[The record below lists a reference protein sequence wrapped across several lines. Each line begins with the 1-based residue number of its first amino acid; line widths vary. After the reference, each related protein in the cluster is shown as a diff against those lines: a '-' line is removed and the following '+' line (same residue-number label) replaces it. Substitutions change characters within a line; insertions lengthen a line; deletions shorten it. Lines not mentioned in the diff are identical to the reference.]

1 VTAPA
6 RAGSVTIVA
15 QTRVREGARE
25 AFTQWQ
31 SRMSAAAAAFPGFLG
46 QTSMPPDPPAQA
58 DWVILERFAGLE
70 VATAWLQSSE
80 RLRLVEE
87 AQPLL
92 LGAVDVHLVRDGA
105 SGVLPGPVSV
115 VISTRVKP
123 GQEDAYRAWE
133 RRIAAAQTR
142 FPGFQ
147 GYRFEPPIAGVQD
160 DWLSILRFDTED
172 HLQAWME
179 SPVRRQLVEEAD
191 PFTEDFHTRVVRS
204 GFDQWFTQGGAAA
217 ASGGPPIWKQNM
229 IVLSMLYPVVFLFG
243 TFVQTPWLMKAAG
256 LPFWLALFIGNV
268 TSVLLLN
275 VLVPRVS
282 GLLSWWLSPSDERS
296 TRTTLGGAALI
307 IAFYSLCMLIF
318 AKLS

>member
-6 RAGSVTIVA
+6 NAGPVTIVA
-15 QTRVREGARE
+15 QTRVREGALELFSR
-25 AFTQWQ
+25 WQ
-31 SRMSAAAAAFPGFLG
+31 SRMSAAAAGFPGFLG

-80 RLRLVEE
+80 RLRLIEE

-123 GQEDAYRAWE
+123 GQEDAYRLWE

-160 DWLSILRFDTED
+160 DWLSILRFDTDE
-172 HLQAWME
+172 HLQAWLD
-179 SPVRRQLVEEAD
+179 SPVRRKLLEEAET
-191 PFTEDFHTRVVRS
+191 FTEAFHTRVVRT
-204 GFDQWFTQGGAAA
+204 GFDQWFTQGG
-217 ASGGPPIWKQNM
+217 GPAPAVWKQNM

-243 TFVQTPWLMKAAG
+243 LWVQTPWLMKAAG
-256 LPFWLALFIGNV
+256 LPFWLALFIGNIA
-268 TSVLLLN
+268 SVLLLN
-275 VLVPRVS
+275 VLVPRAS
-282 GLLSWWLSPSDERS
+282 GLLDWWLNPSGGRK
-296 TRTTLGGAALI
+296 TRTTLLGAALI
-307 IAFYSLCMLIF
+307 ITFYGVCMLIF
-318 AKLS
+318 WKLS

>member
-1 VTAPA
+1 MTAPA
-6 RAGSVTIVA
+6 SAGPVTIVA
-15 QTRVREGARE
+15 QTRVRDGAHE
-25 AFTQWQ
+25 AFTEWQ

-58 DWVILERFAGLE
+58 DWVILERFAGLD
-70 VATAWLQSSE
+70 VATAWLQSGA

-123 GQEDAYRAWE
+123 GQEDAYRVWE

-160 DWLSILRFDTED
+160 DWLSILRFDTEQ
-172 HLQAWME
+172 HLQAWMD
-179 SPVRRQLVEEAD
+179 SPVRLALVEEAN

-204 GFDQWFTQGGAAA
+204 GFDQWFSQGGGA
-217 ASGGPPIWKQNM
+217 ASGGPPVWKQNM

-243 TFVQTPWLMKAAG
+243 LWVQTPWLMKAAG
-256 LPFWLALFIGNV
+256 LPFWLALFIANV
-268 TSVLLLN
+268 ASVLLLN

-282 GLLSWWLSPSDERS
+282 GLFGWWLNPSAERG
-296 TRTTLGGAALI
+296 TQTTLLGAALI
-307 IAFYSLCMLIF
+307 IGFYSLCMLAF
-318 AKLS
+318 WRLS

>member
-1 VTAPA
+1 MIEPA
-6 RAGSVTIVA
+6 SAGPVTIVA
-15 QTRVREGARE
+15 QTRVRDGARE

-31 SRMSAAAAAFPGFLG
+31 ARMNAAAAAFPGFLG

-80 RLRLVEE
+80 RLRLVDE

-92 LGAVDVHLVRDGA
+92 SGAVDVHLVRDGA

-133 RRIAAAQTR
+133 RRIATAQTR

-172 HLQAWME
+172 HLQAWLD
-179 SPVRRQLVEEAD
+179 SPVRLGLVEESR
-191 PFTEDFHTRVVRS
+191 PFTEDFHTRVVRT
-204 GFDQWFTQGGAAA
+204 GFDQWFTQDNAA
-217 ASGGPPIWKQNM
+217 ASGGPPVWKQNM

-243 TFVQTPWLMKAAG
+243 LWVQTPLLMKAAG
-256 LPFWLALFIGNV
+256 LPFWLALFIANV
-268 TSVLLLN
+268 ASVLLLN

-282 GLLSWWLSPSDERS
+282 GLFDWWLHPAQARG
-296 TRTTLGGAALI
+296 TQTTLLGVALI
-307 IAFYSLCMLIF
+307 TGFYGLCLLAFWR
-318 AKLS
+318 LS